1 VWDAERRARELVTR
15 RDELVRRLPREIR
28 AAGRLTE
35 DVRELI
41 VDDSIEFAALRYEY
55 PVTSTHELE
64 RAFWDACAK
73 RTRRGLER
81 RYDTVRGQFTR
92 ADEHAIETLVGDHD
106 PVAELERAQERA
118 LAREFAAT
126 LEPHERRVL
135 VCKYDTDGSEPAG
148 YKVIARRLG
157 LGIGRVRSAE
167 RSIERKIDRFA
178 AVYAAGRLCDLR
190 ETAVSAL
197 AAGTADPRQ
206 ATTALAH
213 VKHCGHCRPFY
224 AQQLRELGSDGFA
237 RKVASLLPVAELQQ
251 RGRVHGT
258 WDAFVDTL
266 TRPFAHES
274 TTTAAQLAS
283 SGAGRGVGTI
293 AALKIAG
300 ACMASA
306 GALSVCATTLV
317 LPALDTPERPDKPT
331 RKVAEREPRPVG
343 QHDRLP
349 SRAEQHV
356 TPTATPTPTPVRSPR
371 DTQRTTQGGTGPSD
385 HEQTPASSAP
395 ANAAAGGESEFDPTY
410 KPSST
415 SQPDPVQA
423 APGSGEFF

>member
-1 VWDAERRARELVTR
+1 MSAPTVERVWDAERRARELVTR

-55 PVTSTHELE
+55 PVTCTHELE

-92 ADEHAIETLVGDHD
+92 ADEHAIDTLVGDHD

-157 LGIGRVRSAE
+157 LGVGRVRSAE
-167 RSIERKIDRFA
+167 RSIERKIERFA

-190 ETAVSAL
+190 ETAVTAL

-224 AQQLRELGSDGFA
+224 AQQLRELGSDAFA
-237 RKVASLLPVAELQQ
+237 PQGRLAAAGRRAPTARTTTRNVGRLRRHAR
-251 RGRVHGT
+251 RGRSR
-258 WDAFVDTL
+258 
-266 TRPFAHES
+266 TRAPPPRRS
-274 TTTAAQLAS
+274 SRAAA
-283 SGAGRGVGTI
+283 R
-293 AALKIAG
+293 AA
-300 ACMASA
+300 ASA
-306 GALSVCATTLV
+306 
-317 LPALDTPERPDKPT
+317 
-331 RKVAEREPRPVG
+331 
-343 QHDRLP
+343 
-349 SRAEQHV
+349 
-356 TPTATPTPTPVRSPR
+356 RSPR
-371 DTQRTTQGGTGPSD
+371 
-385 HEQTPASSAP
+385 
-395 ANAAAGGESEFDPTY
+395 
-410 KPSST
+410 
-415 SQPDPVQA
+415 
-423 APGSGEFF
+423 

>member
-1 VWDAERRARELVTR
+1 
-15 RDELVRRLPREIR
+15 
-28 AAGRLTE
+28 
-35 DVRELI
+35 
-41 VDDSIEFAALRYEY
+41 LRYEY
-55 PVTSTHELE
+55 PVTCTPELE

-92 ADEHAIETLVGDHD
+92 ADEHAVDTLAGDHD
-106 PVAELERAQERA
+106 PAAELERAQERA

-167 RSIERKIDRFA
+167 RSIERKIERFA

-190 ETAVSAL
+190 ETAVTAL
-197 AAGTADPRQ
+197 AAGTADSRQ

-213 VKHCGHCRPFY
+213 VKHCGHCRPYY
-224 AQQLRELGSDGFA
+224 AQQLRELGSDAFG
-237 RKVASLLPVAELQQ
+237 RRVASLLPVAELQQ
-251 RGRVHGT
+251 RGRLRGA
-258 WDAFVDTL
+258 WDALADTL
-266 TRPFAHES
+266 ARPFIHEGA
-274 TTTAAQLAS
+274 TTAAQLAA
-283 SGAGRGVGTI
+283 GGLGRGAGTI
-293 AALKIAG
+293 ALLKLAG

-306 GALSVCATTLV
+306 TAVGVCATALV
-317 LPALDTPERPDKPT
+317 IPALDTPARPDKPA
-331 RKVAEREPRPVG
+331 RKVAEREAGPVG
-343 QHDRLP
+343 EHNRLP

-356 TPTATPTPTPVRSPR
+356 APTPTATPKPAHSSRDR
-371 DTQRTTQGGTGPSD
+371 DTPSDSQGGTGPSE
-385 HEQTPASSAP
+385 HEQTPASPAP
-395 ANAAAGGESEFDPTY
+395 ANAATGGESEFDPTY
-410 KPSST
+410 KPSRP
-415 SQPDPVQA
+415 SQPAPVQA